1 MPINLQKSIIGPKLR
16 IEGNIYSDEELI
28 IEGDVQAQRIDA
40 GNNPII
46 VGLGAKV
53 VGDLY
58 GSEIIIYGKV
68 KGNCYGKKSIYLGD
82 KAEVDGDLHSK
93 YIEIEPTAYL
103 SGRLIKK

>member
-53 VGDLY
+53 ISDLY

-68 KGNCYGKKSIYLGD
+68 KGNCYGKISIYVGD
-82 KAEVDGDLHSK
+82 KASVEGDLYSK
-93 YIEIEPTAYL
+93 KIDIEPTAYI

>member
-16 IEGNIYSDEELI
+16 IEGIVKSEEELI
-28 IEGDVQAQRIDA
+28 IEGQVIGTKIDA

-46 VGLGAKV
+46 VGLGSSVAA
-53 VGDLY
+53 DLY

-82 KAEVDGDLHSK
+82 KAVVDGDLQSP
-93 YIEIEPTAYL
+93 YIDIEPTSTI
-103 SGRLIKK
+103 SGRLIKR